1 MGVYPQKANLGRNR
15 IAVPCKISPTM
26 TTPTNFQVPNFSLA
40 GKTALVT
47 GAARG
52 LGRSIAIALAAAG
65 TDVALGLRDQNSA
78 KDLVAEIEALGRHA
92 LPLQMDVTKLEQVNR
107 AIDATASQFGKLDVL
122 VNNAGGGFTNL
133 AINVPEKE
141 FDETLNINLKATFF
155 AAQAAAKIMIR
166 QGGGRIVNMSSQAGY
181 AALPTESIYCASKAA
196 VSHLTKCLA
205 VEWGKFNITVNA
217 VAPTFIKTPGTEEAL
232 ADPAFRADTIE
243 RIAALHRIGE
253 PVEVSG
259 AVVFLAS
266 PAASLITGH
275 TILIDGGWTAR

>member
-1 MGVYPQKANLGRNR
+1 
-15 IAVPCKISPTM
+15 M
-26 TTPTNFQVPNFSLA
+26 TTRTNSQIPNFSLA
-40 GKTALVT
+40 GQTALVT
-47 GAARG
+47 ASARG
-52 LGRSIAIALAAAG
+52 LGRAIAVALAAAG
-65 TDVALGLRDQNSA
+65 AEVALGLRDKNTA

-92 LPLQMDVTKLEQVNR
+92 FPLQMDVTKLDQINR
-107 AIDATASQFGKLDVL
+107 AIDDTAAQFGKLDIL
-122 VNNAGGGFTNL
+122 VNNAGNGFTNL
-133 AINVPEKE
+133 AIDVPEEE
-141 FDETLNINLKATFF
+141 FDATVNINLKATFF
-155 AAQAAAKIMIR
+155 AAQAAAKIMMR
-166 QGGGRIVNMSSQAGY
+166 QGGGRIINMGSQAGY
-181 AALPTESIYCASKAA
+181 VALPTESIYCASKAA

-205 VEWGKFNITVNA
+205 VEWGQFNITVNA
-217 VAPTFIKTPGTEEAL
+217 VAPTFIRTPGTEEAL